1 MSLPSKI
8 TWPPS
13 QSYRRKIVLPSVVL
27 PQPDS
32 PTIPIV
38 FPFSTEN
45 DTSST
50 AFKYLEGV
58 PNRFLS
64 KFVAGLG
71 YRKGVKNRIKSDKY
85 IKQYNKQNKQILG
98 GNTNG

>member
-1 MSLPSKI
+1 MAKGFKQSMKDAGNKVKNYSK
-8 TWPPS
+8 
-13 QSYRRKIVLPSVVL
+13 SYVGDLRRSYDIGYSRGW
-27 PQPDS
+27 D
-32 PTIPIV
+32 
-38 FPFSTEN
+38 
-45 DTSST
+45 D
-50 AFKYLEGV
+50 AYDV

>member
-1 MSLPSKI
+1 MAKSFKQSMKDAGNKVKNYSK
-8 TWPPS
+8 
-13 QSYRRKIVLPSVVL
+13 SYMGDLRRSYDIGYSRGW
-27 PQPDS
+27 D
-32 PTIPIV
+32 
-38 FPFSTEN
+38 
-45 DTSST
+45 D
-50 AFKYLEGV
+50 AYDV

-98 GNTNG
+98 GNTNVNLYGKSRDH